1 MSVETAVQHSPVG
14 FGRGRRT
21 SRVAVIQPLTSD
33 WMSVPSRI
41 RQWPAEQDID
51 PWLRTALSGFLSAS
65 DQTAFY
71 LLWHQWRKGQT
82 AEEVVHSLFPDQA
95 DTAIILAPREEH
107 AALYPLLESMEVPFV
122 IAYARRPE
130 PHYPWVACDNRGGV
144 ARVVQHLA
152 NLGHRRIA
160 FLTGG
165 GRVAD
170 FQERQQGYLDGM
182 HALGLQADPSLIVEA
197 GLRELASEI
206 APAATA
212 LLRRPD
218 RPTAVV
224 CATDVMALSVVE
236 AAWQLGIRVP
246 DDVAVVGFDD
256 SDYAAQSIPPLTTV
270 HQPILEIANRAGYL
284 AVCAVTG
291 QQPETGSWQ
300 IDLPTS
306 LVVRESCGA
315 AWTGRTSRRGSV
327 SPPHRADAE
336 GDTIRRQLEHHMRQL
351 AATQS
356 QMEQL
361 LYVASH
367 DLRAPLITIEG
378 FATILERKCWDLL
391 DLRGRDCVTRIR
403 HSVANLGKLTDALL
417 TLSRAH
423 REQLSL
429 TRTSVADV
437 VDRVLRDLEVP
448 IAERKVQVRVSSRLP
463 IVLADETAFYRIFLN
478 LVGNA
483 VKFLGEQPHPAI
495 CISHRFRPDEHQF
508 SVEDNGIGIAPEH
521 QEMIFQLFRR
531 GPDAQHT
538 EGQGIGLSLV
548 KNLVLR
554 HGGRIWVESQK
565 GHGATFHFTLP
576 RGLLEPAA

>member
-1 MSVETAVQHSPVG
+1 MSVQVVAQHSPAG

-21 SRVAVIQPLTSD
+21 NRIAVIQTTTSD
-33 WMSVPSRI
+33 WMSAPSRI
-41 RQWPAEQDID
+41 RQWPGEQDID
-51 PWLRTALSGFLSAS
+51 PWLRTALCGLLN
-65 DQTAFY
+65 TAAEAAFN
-71 LLWHQWRKGQT
+71 LLWRQWHKGET
-82 AEEVVHSLFPDQA
+82 AEDVVHSLFPDQA

-107 AALYPLLESMEVPFV
+107 AVLYPLLESMEVPFV

-144 ARVVQHLA
+144 ARVIQHLA
-152 NLGHRRIA
+152 KLGHKRIA
-160 FLTGG
+160 FLTGAPG
-165 GRVAD
+165 VVD
-170 FQERQQGYLDGM
+170 FEERRQGYSDGI
-182 HALGLQADPSLIVEA
+182 ATLGLEADPSLIVESS
-197 GLRELASEI
+197 LRQLASEI
-206 APAATA
+206 APAAAA

-218 RPTAVV
+218 RPTAIV
-224 CATDVMALSVVE
+224 CAHDVGALSVIE
-236 AAWQLGIRVP
+236 AAWELGIRVP

-256 SDYAAQSIPPLTTV
+256 SDHATQSVPPLTTV
-270 HQPILEIANRAGYL
+270 HQPILGIANRAGYL

-300 IDLPTS
+300 IELPTS

-315 AWTGRTSRRGSV
+315 ARTGSTPLGAT
-327 SPPHRADAE
+327 PGPDAE
-336 GDTIRRQLEHHMRQL
+336 IHTVRRQLEHNMRQL

-378 FATILERKCWDLL
+378 FAAILQRKCWDLL

-403 HSVANLGKLTDALL
+403 NSVANLGKLTEALL
-417 TLSRAH
+417 TLSRAQ

-429 TRTSVADV
+429 TRTNAADV
-437 VDRVLRDLEVP
+437 IDRVLRDLEVP
-448 IAERKVQVRVSSRLP
+448 IAQRKVEVRMSTRLP
-463 IVLADETAFYRIFLN
+463 VVLADETALYQIFLN

-483 VKFLGEQPHPAI
+483 VKFLGDQPHPAI

-508 SVEDNGIGIAPEH
+508 SVQDNGIGIAPEH

-531 GPDAQHT
+531 SPEAQNT
-538 EGQGIGLSLV
+538 EGQGIGLSVV
-548 KNLVLR
+548 KDLVLR

-565 GHGATFHFTLP
+565 GPGATFHFTLP